1 MIKYFDFE
9 KDIEKIDNEISS
21 IDQTDISKKEK
32 LDSLNLKKST

>member
-21 IDQTDISKKEK
+21 IDQTDTSKKEVQK
-32 LDSLNLKKST
+32 EAIAQ